1 MDPMN
6 LESRRCFMAT
16 LLTSLR
22 GRWAVSDERR
32 ASIAAVSGALCL
44 GSSAILVRLA
54 DSSASV
60 TSLARCAL
68 ALPILGALSMLER
81 KRGLPVPSRRS
92 QWMARFA
99 GAFLAGDLILWAHSI
114 SAIGAGL
121 ATVIPNLQVPIVA
134 LAAWGL
140 LGERPPRA
148 LFFVVP
154 MMLTG
159 IAFVVGFANA
169 AAGTGRTAAGV
180 AFGAATAVC
189 YAIFILL
196 LRQATG
202 LGVHGVPTSIAR
214 PLYEASLGGAVTSLL
229 LMIAL
234 HDFAIGPLWP
244 SVGWLA
250 LLAVSSQAI
259 GWLLITAAMPR
270 LPVASVSTLLLVQP
284 VSALALSIAFLGERP
299 AAAQIAGAGLILLGV
314 FVAARFPARRDE
326 PTESAE

>member
-1 MDPMN
+1 
-6 LESRRCFMAT
+6 MAT

-22 GRWAVSDERR
+22 GRWVPVRSDERR
-32 ASIAAVSGALCL
+32 AFVAAVSGALCL

-60 TSLARCAL
+60 ASLARCAL
-68 ALPILGALSMLER
+68 ALPILGGLSALER
-81 KRGLPVPSRRS
+81 KRGLHIPSRRS
-92 QWMARFA
+92 QWMARLA

-134 LAAWGL
+134 LLAWMM

-148 LFFVVP
+148 IFFAVL

-159 IAFVVGFANA
+159 IAFMVGFASA
-169 AAGTGRTAAGV
+169 STGTGRTAAGV

-202 LGVHGVPTSIAR
+202 RGVHGVPTSIAR

-229 LMIAL
+229 LMIVL

-244 SVGWLA
+244 SFGWLA
-250 LLAVSSQAI
+250 LLAVSSQAVA
-259 GWLLITAAMPR
+259 WLLITAAMPR
-270 LPVASVSTLLLVQP
+270 LPAASVSTLLLVQP
-284 VSALALSIAFLGERP
+284 VSALALSIAFLGEHP
-299 AAAQIAGAGLILLGV
+299 SAAQIAGAGLILLGL
-314 FVAARFPARRDE
+314 FVAARFPVRGDQ
-326 PTESAE
+326 PLESAE

>member
-1 MDPMN
+1 M
-6 LESRRCFMAT
+6 
-16 LLTSLR
+16 
-22 GRWAVSDERR
+22 
-32 ASIAAVSGALCL
+32 
-44 GSSAILVRLA
+44 
-54 DSSASV
+54 
-60 TSLARCAL
+60 
-68 ALPILGALSMLER
+68 
-81 KRGLPVPSRRS
+81 
-92 QWMARFA
+92 
-99 GAFLAGDLILWAHSI
+99 
-114 SAIGAGL
+114 
-121 ATVIPNLQVPIVA
+121 
-134 LAAWGL
+134 
-140 LGERPPRA
+140 
-148 LFFVVP
+148 
-154 MMLTG
+154 
-159 IAFVVGFANA
+159 
-169 AAGTGRTAAGV
+169 
-180 AFGAATAVC
+180 
-189 YAIFILL
+189 
-196 LRQATG
+196 
-202 LGVHGVPTSIAR
+202 PTSIAR